1 MTFHSL
7 NLSGRAYGVDKIL
20 VFVTFGSRYW
30 YLEGRIMSNEQ
41 PSAPRAYEL
50 LEIREF
56 KSSIPPH
63 LLGKLSES
71 ERYLVE
77 TMSRLENQNNWLVN
91 ALLKVNKD
99 VLDCDRRIT
108 ETNRNVATV
117 SDWKQL
123 MSGKWAV
130 LAAISLILLSVL
142 AKFLLDA
149 LWHLLKP

>member
-1 MTFHSL
+1 
-7 NLSGRAYGVDKIL
+7 
-20 VFVTFGSRYW
+20 
-30 YLEGRIMSNEQ
+30 MSNEQ